1 MSGEGKILLVIPHY
15 RDAVRLTPFLRDLRA
30 VLPGEFSIL
39 VSDDGSGEVD
49 FGELIACVEAG
60 RAVAGKAEIL
70 DPVRAVRNEGKGAAV
85 YRGWREGMALGFDVF
100 AFADADGAV
109 SAAEIVRG
117 WEYFCQRGAEGAQ
130 VTGLIGSRR
139 QMVGRTVE
147 RKWSRHVAGRLFA
160 TMVTLIA
167 GLEVYDTQCGFKIFR
182 REVVEAVLPRARAF
196 GFAFDVELLML
207 VARAGY
213 RVEEFAV
220 DWRDVDGGKVD
231 LLRAPVPMLLEV
243 VRARMAIRRDG

>member
-1 MSGEGKILLVIPHY
+1 MSDGDGARSLLVIPSY
-15 RDAVRLTPFLRDLRA
+15 RDAERLTPFLQDLRA
-30 VLPGEFSIL
+30 TLPGDFSVLI
-39 VSDDGSGEVD
+39 SDDGSGDADYSQLLE
-49 FGELIACVEAG
+49 CVEAG
-60 RAVAGKAEIL
+60 RSVAGKAAIL
-70 DPVRAVRNEGKGAAV
+70 DPVRTIRNEGKGAAV
-85 YRGWREGMALGFDVF
+85 YRGWREGLERGFDLF

-109 SAAEIVRG
+109 SATEVVRG
-117 WEYFCQRGAEGAQ
+117 WEHFRQRRAVGAEIA
-130 VTGLIGSRR
+130 GLIGSRR
-139 QMVGRTVE
+139 QVVGRMVE

-182 REVVEAVLPRARAF
+182 RVVIEEVLPRAQAF

-207 VARAGY
+207 VDRAGF

-231 LLRAPVPMLLEV
+231 LLRAPVPMLVEV
-243 VRARMAIRRDG
+243 VRARLRRF